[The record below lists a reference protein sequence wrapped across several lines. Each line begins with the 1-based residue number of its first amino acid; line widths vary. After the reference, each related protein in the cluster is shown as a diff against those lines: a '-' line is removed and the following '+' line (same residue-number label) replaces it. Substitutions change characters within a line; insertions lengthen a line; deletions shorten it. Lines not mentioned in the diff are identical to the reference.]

1 MKSLYFFFWS
11 FSITKIVSNYFRL
24 GLLSVLI
31 IGLFLNL
38 ILKDL
43 IWPVSGIFYLLPFRL
58 LLLISI
64 TYIII
69 SLKNKAHRIT
79 SIISFVLI
87 LLILLSS
94 GSGFI
99 ENNLPPN
106 LILWNVARDKTTD
119 EDLAEFVMKHQAEV
133 FIFIEFDKK
142 KRSEAKKLDLDKL
155 LPNYRLNRLSGNTAI
170 LTKNKLKVTRIDSL
184 NDYYNYFNIVESD
197 GIVYAIVDIGSWP
210 LKNRAKPFE
219 MLYKLVTKYNVD
231 IIAGDF
237 NTPYNSVHF
246 GKFFENY
253 ICGNTELKY
262 GRETFP
268 SYIPLVAL
276 DHIII
281 STKFKIKNYMPIKSY
296 GTDHYPLQLNYE

>member
-1 MKSLYFFFWS
+1 M
-11 FSITKIVSNYFRL
+11 
-24 GLLSVLI
+24 
-31 IGLFLNL
+31 
-38 ILKDL
+38 
-43 IWPVSGIFYLLPFRL
+43 
-58 LLLISI
+58 LLISI
-64 TYIII
+64 IYVIF
-69 SLKNKAHRIT
+69 SLNNKVHRIA

-87 LLILLSS
+87 LSILLSS

-99 ENNLPPN
+99 ENDLPPK
-106 LILWNVARDKTTD
+106 LILWNIARDKTTE
-119 EDLAEFVMKHQAEV
+119 EDLAEFVIKHQAEV
-133 FIFIEFDKK
+133 FIFIEFDMK
-142 KRSEAKKLDLDKL
+142 KRSEAKKLNLDNL

-170 LTKNKLKVTRIDSL
+170 ITKNELEVNRIDSL
-184 NDYYNYFNIVESD
+184 NDYYNFFNIVESD

-219 MLYKLVTKYNVD
+219 MLYKLVSKYNVD

-253 ICGNTELKY
+253 ICGNTEQKQ

-276 DHIII
+276 DHILI
-281 STKFKIKNYMPIKSY
+281 STKFKIKNYIPIKSY
-296 GTDHYPLQLNYE
+296 GSDHYPLQLNYEQ